1 MFGFIKEIYREYGGD
16 DAPRLAAALAY
27 YTLFSLAP
35 LLIIAI
41 AIAGY
46 VFGREAAQGLI
57 VEELQGTIGTRA
69 ALLVQQLLLS
79 ASRPSSSVPATLIG
93 FLLSLYGASHVFNH
107 LNISLNRIWRIRQ
120 ARSGIVFWIKTKL
133 IFILMVFSSGVFLLI
148 SLLAG
153 AVLEWTKGYFGTILP
168 GLFQTANFFL
178 SFFFTTLL
186 FAFIFKFI
194 PDVLIRSEPLLLGSL
209 FTSILFNLGKT
220 VLGLFLGRS
229 VYHSTYGAASS
240 LIVLLI
246 WIYFSA
252 QILFLGAE
260 FTKVY
265 ARRRNKPIVPS
276 PGATGL

>member
-79 ASRPSSSVPATLIG
+79 ASRPSSSVPATIIG

-120 ARSGIVFWIKTKL
+120 AGSGIVFWIKTKL

-153 AVLEWTKGYFGTILP
+153 AVLEWAGGYFDTILP

-178 SFFFTTLL
+178 SFLFTTLL

-194 PDVLIRSEPLLLGSL
+194 PDALIRFEPLLLGSL
-209 FTSILFNLGKT
+209 FTSIFFNLGKS
-220 VLGLFLGRS
+220 VLGLYLGRS
-229 VYHSTYGAASS
+229 VYRSTYGAASS

-265 ARRRNKPIVPS
+265 ARRRKKPLLPS
-276 PGATGL
+276 QSAARV